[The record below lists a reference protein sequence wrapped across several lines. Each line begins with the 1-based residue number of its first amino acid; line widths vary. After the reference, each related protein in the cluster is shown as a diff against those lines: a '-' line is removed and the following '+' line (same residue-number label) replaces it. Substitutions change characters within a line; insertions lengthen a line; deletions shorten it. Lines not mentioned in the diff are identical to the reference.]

1 MSSKERIPI
10 ASAIRMR
17 NILLIV
23 LFESGQLLSPT
34 DSFVKSS

>member
-1 MSSKERIPI
+1 MSYEEEIPI

-23 LFESGQLLSPT
+23 LFEPGQHSPVQT
-34 DSFVKSS
+34 FL